1 MREIYVRCASIEGIA
16 DFLFSSGERGASQV
30 ATVRRRTAVIGET
43 HAQAGAAQAK
53 SGALGR
59 DDVSSNAK
67 DYQVVIAGAGP
78 CGMAVAIELGLR
90 GVRTLICEPRGFT
103 DYGIAKVNL
112 VNGRSMEHFRRWG
125 IADRHRANDPVS
137 PDVARDLVFS
147 TRANGKILFKA
158 EGAYEW
164 REPMPIASE
173 VPEWAPFEAIE
184 KTLRDRISELDTGT
198 FIEHSKVMDFTQ
210 NDDGVEV
217 VYEKDDQTIKVDGD
231 YFIIANGP
239 HSPQRRKVNLRL
251 EGHTLFDNVSWRFY
265 APELKNLFKETHLCS
280 MTFFLNE
287 DAYGDI
293 LVAYGHD
300 YWGYY
305 VSPMPEDI
313 DPMDWSKVRE
323 MMFRSVGQ
331 RFETSEER
339 GWIWGSHARLT
350 RSFNFGRAFLIG
362 DAAHLTPPFGGFG
375 MNMGVGDA
383 ADLGWK
389 IAAMLEGW
397 GGPRLMESYSL
408 ERSPVCNFIIDG
420 SAHNNTVWGKAIV
433 RPHMEEDSERGEQ
446 IREDIRR
453 FIIEEK
459 TQQFRSLGAQFGYRY
474 TGSPIIMG
482 DGTEPP
488 PMTYGEYVPSSV
500 PGCRAPHV
508 WLGKND
514 SIFDHFG
521 WGFCLLKLDA
531 ATDSTPL
538 ERAAEAAGMPL
549 KVLDLSDRADV
560 VAQYD
565 RKLTLIRPDQHV
577 AWRGDEVPEDCDY
590 VIDVVRGAASFGR

>member
-1 MREIYVRCASIEGIA
+1 MRRLAQRHRLKAYAAEQMARNPAPKQQDRDLQWRVIVDSKASE
-16 DFLFSSGERGASQV
+16 
-30 ATVRRRTAVIGET
+30 
-43 HAQAGAAQAK
+43 
-53 SGALGR
+53 
-59 DDVSSNAK
+59 
-67 DYQVVIAGAGP
+67 YQVIVAGAGP

-90 GVRTLICEPRGFT
+90 GIRTLICEPRAFT

-125 IADRHRANDPVS
+125 IADRHRANDPVPS
-137 PDVARDLVFS
+137 EVARDLVFS

-164 REPMPIASE
+164 RERMPIASE
-173 VPEWAPFEAIE
+173 TPEWAPFEAIE
-184 KTLRDRISELDTGT
+184 KTLRDRIGELDTVT
-198 FIEHSKVMDFTQ
+198 FIEHSKVIDFTQ
-210 NDDGVEV
+210 NGDGVEV
-217 VYEKDDQTIKVDGD
+217 VYEKDGERIAAGGD

-239 HSPQRRKVNLRL
+239 HSPQRRKINLRL
-251 EGHTLFDNVSWRFY
+251 EGGTLFDNISWRFH
-265 APELKNLFKETHLCS
+265 APELKTLFKDTHLCS

-293 LVAYGHD
+293 LVPYGDD

-331 RFETSEER
+331 PFETSDER
-339 GWIWGSHARLT
+339 GWVWGSHARMT
-350 RSFNFGRAFLIG
+350 RSFHFGRAFLIG

-389 IAAMLEGW
+389 MAAMLEGW
-397 GGPRLMESYSL
+397 GGPGLLESYTL
-408 ERSPVCNFIIDG
+408 ERYPVCKFIIEG

-446 IREDIRR
+446 IREDIRK
-453 FIIEEK
+453 FIVEEK
-459 TQQFRSLGAQFGYRY
+459 TQQFRSHGAQFGYRY
-474 TGSPIIMG
+474 TGSPIVMG
-482 DGTEPP
+482 DGAEPP
-488 PMTYGEYVPSSV
+488 PMTYGDYVPSSV

-508 WLGKND
+508 WLGEDD
-514 SIFDHFG
+514 SLYDHFG

-531 ATDSTPL
+531 QADTAPL
-538 ERAAEAAGMPL
+538 ESAAAAVGLPI
-549 KVLDLSDRADV
+549 KVLDLSDRPDV
-560 VAQYD
+560 VEQYE

-577 AWRGDEVPEDCDY
+577 AWRGDEAPGDCAY
-590 VIDVVRGAASFGR
+590 VVDVVRGAASYV